1 MKNSIGKIIAELRKE
16 NGMTQEELADKLGVS
31 PQAVSK
37 WENNISCP
45 DILLLPVIAELFKVS
60 VDYLLSVQPQETV
73 FIEPE
78 QVKNLDDFFMRVIIE
93 NKNDTVKITIPMK
106 LVKLAVEVGMGIPQF
121 SGNNALESIDL
132 EKILLMF
139 ESGVM
144 GKLLEVE
151 TGNDTISIIVEKR

>member
-37 WENNISCP
+37 WENDISCP

-60 VDYLLSVQPQETV
+60 VDYLLSVQPQDTV

-78 QVKNLDDFFMRVIIE
+78 EIKNLDDFFMRVIIE
-93 NKNDTVKITIPMK
+93 NRNDTVKITIPMK
-106 LVKLAVEVGMGIPQF
+106 LVKLAVEVGMAIPQF
-121 SGNNALESIDL
+121 SGNKALESIDL

-151 TGNDTISIIVEKR
+151 TGNETISIIVEKR

>member
-1 MKNSIGKIIAELRKE
+1 MS
-16 NGMTQEELADKLGVS
+16 
-31 PQAVSK
+31 
-37 WENNISCP
+37 
-45 DILLLPVIAELFKVS
+45 
-60 VDYLLSVQPQETV
+60 
-73 FIEPE
+73 IEPE

-93 NKNDTVKITIPMK
+93 NKNDTVKISIPMK

-121 SGNNALESIDL
+121 SGNSALESIDL

-144 GKLLEVE
+144 GKLLEIE